1 MDTSYKGSLVHSF
14 VPFLMEIG
22 NFDSVGKG
30 GWETVIS
37 FLEAGSN
44 SWTCISLGTIAFF
57 LKYTLPVIRFSG
69 VGWMGDDT
77 GSGLGST
84 NDNSSSRIGSTND
97 DNSGSEIRSTS
108 DDNSGSEIE
117 GIDTRPTTL
126 GG

>member
-1 MDTSYKGSLVHSF
+1 
-14 VPFLMEIG
+14 
-22 NFDSVGKG
+22 
-30 GWETVIS
+30 
-37 FLEAGSN
+37 
-44 SWTCISLGTIAFF
+44 
-57 LKYTLPVIRFSG
+57 
-69 VGWMGDDT
+69 MGDDT

-117 GIDTRPTTL
+117 GIDTRPMTL